1 MTIDRTVV
9 DRGEGIAVV
18 LTHGTLM
25 DHTMF
30 APQIEALEDRYR
42 VIAYNH
48 RGRTNRWA
56 QTYDL
61 GDLAS
66 DCRHVLD
73 ERGIEKCVLGGMSM
87 GGFMAFEFAR
97 MWPERLQGLILI
109 DTKAAPFDPGQQ
121 ENVLRDYGNADVDG
135 LLPHGV
141 AEVAAARCFGAT
153 TIERNK
159 KLVAHWVA
167 RWRKLP
173 ARSVYNEVRSWL
185 GKADNRRELA
195 DIDVPTLIL
204 HGEEDS
210 IFPMT
215 VAEEIEAGIP
225 GARLVAIPR
234 AGHTANLE
242 QPKVSNEAILDFLG
256 STFEG
261 SRG

>member
-242 QPKVSNEAILDFLG
+242 QPKASNEAILDFLG